1 MPPPSI
7 KVLYAEDN
15 PQDADLVRRALTRL
29 APQVRLEVA
38 TTIQSAIDRLA
49 QAPAFDMVLTD
60 LRLTDGSG
68 LDLLAHIRGQQL
80 PLAVV
85 VLTGSGDQDSAIA
98 ALKSGA
104 DDYLTKRG
112 DYLTRLP
119 QTLTRALSRFQD
131 TRTRKVV
138 NLRVLYAEHN
148 VFDVDLTR
156 RHLKQHTPHIQL
168 DVVGDSQAVIT
179 RLQPM
184 AVGEL
189 PYDVLLLDYRLPGN
203 DALELVKV
211 LREER
216 GLQLPIVLITGQ
228 GSEEIAAQALS
239 LGVDD
244 YLSKHSGYLFELP
257 ATLEK
262 AYRQTLLE
270 REQVALYDSKTRY
283 DELVARIPAGVY
295 RFRMLRDG
303 SQCFDYVSPRFCQ
316 MLDVDSRAV
325 VADSSVAFARVH
337 PEDLAGLVQAIDEAR
352 HTRLAFN
359 WTGRFVTRGE
369 TRWVILESTPT
380 VLDNGDVVWDGVL
393 VDITERKQSEL
404 MQQVRNEVLDR
415 IIARQPL
422 PTILEAMVHQLEAIH
437 PEMLVS
443 VLLFDATT
451 GRLSV
456 GAAPSLPD
464 FYNAAVEGL
473 PAGLTNGSCGAAV
486 YLGETVIVQDIA
498 THPYWQPY
506 REITARANLGACWS
520 HPFKDDTGQVLGTF
534 GIYYD
539 RPRTPQ
545 PADLS
550 LIAEFSRIAGLAVLH
565 ARSDAIRLESEQRF
579 RATFDQSTLLMGI
592 VAPDGA
598 LMSVNP
604 SALAVIDALTVDV
617 VGKPFKDTPWWRG
630 NPDQQHRL
638 QQALDRAL
646 KGNTDHFEASHPVA
660 TGGLMDVEFNAT
672 PIQIGNTTQVLVTGI
687 DITQR
692 KRTDEVLR
700 QSAKVFDSTHDGIM
714 IAELDGRIISVNPAF
729 TQITGYSQDEVV
741 GQNPRM
747 LQSGR
752 HDRSFY
758 QTMWATVRETGRWQ
772 GEVWNR
778 RKNGEIFPE
787 WLTLSTVLDTCGVPT
802 NYVAVFS
809 DISQIKQ
816 SEARLEHL
824 AHYDA
829 LTQLPNRLLLFSRM
843 EHSLAIAQR
852 DSKKLAFLMLDL
864 DHFKDI
870 NDSLGHLA
878 GDELLQQVAQRLT
891 ARLRNVD
898 TICRL
903 GGDEFTVLM
912 EEIAHPEDAARVAS
926 EIIASLSEPWK
937 LSNGAEVRIGVSVGI
952 SLFPD
957 HGNTA
962 EALLRQADTSMY
974 QAKAQGRGRFRF
986 FSEELTRNVRARIDL
1001 EARLRRA
1008 IDQNELRVFY
1018 QPQVDIESGHVVGA
1032 EALVRWLDPV
1042 HGLIMPGEFIPL
1054 AEETG
1059 LITAIGNWVLLE
1071 TCRQGRCWLD
1081 AGLPAL
1087 TLAVNLSPHQFLHSN
1102 VQEVVSAALLETGF
1116 PAANLELE
1124 LTESALMT
1132 RQDEAINTLRYLRGL
1147 GVRLAMDDFGTGY
1160 SSLAYLKRFK
1170 LDVLKIDKSFIDDLP
1185 HDADDKAITISIIAI
1200 AHALQMK
1207 VLAEGVETA
1216 EQLDLLR
1223 QQGCNLYQGY
1233 LCSRPVPPEA
1243 FVKLLSV

>member
-1 MPPPSI
+1 MQLPSM

-15 PQDADLVRRALTRL
+15 PQDADLVRRALARL
-29 APQVRLEVA
+29 APQVSLEVA
-38 TTIQSAIDRLA
+38 TTIQSAIDKLA
-49 QAPAFDMVLTD
+49 QAPAFDVVLTD

-68 LDLLAHIRGQQL
+68 LDLLSHIRGQQL
-80 PLAVV
+80 SLAVV

-112 DYLTRLP
+112 DYLSRLP
-119 QTLTRALSRFQD
+119 QTLTRALARFQD
-131 TRTRKVV
+131 ASTRRVA

-148 VFDVDLTR
+148 VFDVDLTLR
-156 RHLKQHTPHIQL
+156 YLRAHTPHIQL

-179 RLQPM
+179 RLQSM
-184 AVGEL
+184 AGGEL

-203 DALELVKV
+203 DALEVVKV

-216 GLQLPIVLITGQ
+216 GLKLPIVLITGQ

-270 REQVALYDSKTRY
+270 REQIALYDSKTRY
-283 DELVARIPAGVY
+283 DELVAHIPAGVY

-303 SQCFDYVSPRFCQ
+303 GQCFDYVSPRFCQ
-316 MLDVDSRAV
+316 MLDVDSGAV
-325 VADSSVAFARVH
+325 VADSSVAFARAH
-337 PEDLAGLVQAIDEAR
+337 PDDLAGLVQAIDEAR

-359 WTGRFVTRGE
+359 WTGRFVARGE

-380 VLDNGDVVWDGVL
+380 VLDNGDVVWDGVQ
-393 VDITERKQSEL
+393 VDITERKQSDL

-415 IIARQPL
+415 ISARQPL

-437 PEMLVS
+437 PEMWVS
-443 VLLFDATT
+443 VLLFDAAT
-451 GRLSV
+451 GRLCV

-506 REITARANLGACWS
+506 REIAARANLAACWS

-539 RPRTPQ
+539 RPRSPLPT
-545 PADLS
+545 DLS

-604 SALAVIDALTVDV
+604 SALAVIDASTADV
-617 VGKPFKDTPWWRG
+617 VGKPFKDTPWWQG
-630 NPDQQHRL
+630 NPAQQQRL

-646 KGNTDHFEASHPVA
+646 KGNTDHFEASHPA
-660 TGGLMDVEFNAT
+660 TAGGMMDVEFKAT

-692 KRTDEVLR
+692 KRSDAVLR

-714 IAELDGRIISVNPAF
+714 IAELDGSIISVNPAF
-729 TQITGYSQDEVV
+729 TQITGYSQEEAV
-741 GQNPRM
+741 GQNPSM

-758 QTMWATVRETGRWQ
+758 QAMWASVLESGRWQ

-787 WLTLSTVLDTCGVPT
+787 WLTISTVLSASGLPT

-843 EHSLAIAQR
+843 AHSLDMAQR
-852 DSKKLAFLMLDL
+852 EGKKLAFLMLDL

-912 EEIAHPEDAARVAS
+912 EEIEQPEDAARVAS

-937 LSNGAEVRIGVSVGI
+937 LSSGAEVRIGVSVGI

-962 EALLRQADTSMY
+962 EELLRQADTSMY
-974 QAKAQGRGRFRF
+974 QAKAQGRGCFRF
-986 FSEELTRNVRARIDL
+986 FSEDLTRNVRARIDL

-1018 QPQVDIESGHVVGA
+1018 QPQVDIDSGQVVGA

-1071 TCRQGRCWLD
+1071 TCRQGRRWLD

-1102 VQEVVSAALLETGF
+1102 VQEVVSAALLATGF
-1116 PAANLELE
+1116 PATNLELE

-1170 LDVLKIDKSFIDDLP
+1170 LDVLKIDKSFIDDLS

-1216 EQLDLLR
+1216 EQLDFLR
-1223 QQGCNLYQGY
+1223 QQGCNMYQGY
-1233 LCSRPVPPEA
+1233 LCSRPVPPED
-1243 FVKLLSV
+1243 FVKLLRV